1 MEFVDQPTGGPVNR
15 VERDDDQQRKE
26 EYRLPD
32 MPQHVMPHL
41 VPHHE
46 EQFVIV
52 KFRDD
57 RVPQNYTLGGAEAA
71 DVGVESF
78 RVLALRDLIYATPF
92 DAGALGELKNLP
104 LKLLVLHRPEFVEER
119 IDPDRLDQDRQGEEG
134 NRQQPGI

>member
-1 MEFVDQPTGGPVNR
+1 MVFVDQPSGGSVNS

-32 MPQHVMPHL
+32 MPQDVMPHL
-41 VPHHE
+41 MPHHE

-52 KFRDD
+52 EFRDD
-57 RVPQNYTLGGAEAA
+57 RVPQNYTLGGAEAV
-71 DVGVESF
+71 DVGVERLCIF
-78 RVLALRDLIYATPF
+78 ALRDFIDATAF

-119 IDPDRLDQDRQGEEG
+119 IDPDRFNQAH
-134 NRQQPGI
+134 